1 MKKCTVTKCKR
12 VFIFEER
19 ESNENGERYRRNSA
33 LSIMFYFVNWGMFIS
48 FYFLNILQKNFFK
61 NYIIILWERQLG
73 SIIFKRFLMSQKC
86 SVVSRKINII
96 LMKVWY
102 PDYGINWTVAF
113 LIVNHRV
120 LFHSEHYNLS
130 RTLTKPRISNDQNN
144 EQSRN
149 HNCR

>member
-1 MKKCTVTKCKR
+1 MV
-12 VFIFEER
+12 IFEER
-19 ESNENGERYRRNSA
+19 ESNENGDRYRRNSA

-48 FYFLNILQKNFFK
+48 FYFLNILQKKFFK

-102 PDYGINWTVAF
+102 PDYGIN
-113 LIVNHRV
+113 
-120 LFHSEHYNLS
+120 
-130 RTLTKPRISNDQNN
+130 
-144 EQSRN
+144 
-149 HNCR
+149 